1 MSIAQGHQPGG
12 QPGGGQFMTTNH
24 YESPVALGNSAPL
37 LSMGGMP
44 GLDPI
49 EQGVVRTRMGQLR
62 EAGLTGHA
70 TDFETIDGWGVS
82 FKLQNQDGT
91 FTVSLDYDKIAITRG
106 KENPVDPGHTWV
118 ADANIVTR
126 YRNPAVT
133 AEQIREAYGPAMT
146 RSRTARRW
154 IERSGLRSNGNVRF
168 GLPELT
174 ADESGRQ
181 VGSMTITMNDTE
193 FTVVMPRGSDKTE
206 AYVRTY
212 RELPLRMT
220 AALMEDSTEAGG
232 GPAGTDMI
240 GNAIAVT
247 LLEEGETW

>member
-1 MSIAQGHQPGG
+1 MSTQGHQPGG
-12 QPGGGQFMTTNH
+12 QPNGGQFMATTH
-24 YESPVALGNSAPL
+24 SESPVALGVQGPL
-37 LSMGGMP
+37 SIGEMP
-44 GLDPI
+44 NLDAV
-49 EQGVVRTRMGQLR
+49 EQSVAHTRLQQLR
-62 EAGLTGHA
+62 DAGMTGHA
-70 TDFETIDGWGVS
+70 TDFQSIDGWGVR
-82 FKLQNQDGT
+82 FNLENQDGI
-91 FTVSLDYDKIAITRG
+91 FVVSLNDDQVSIKRG
-106 KENPVDPGHTWV
+106 RGNLDPAHTWV
-118 ADANIVTR
+118 ADANVVTK

-154 IERSGLRSNGNVRF
+154 VERSGLRSNHQVRF
-168 GLPELT
+168 GLPELIE
-174 ADESGRQ
+174 DEDGRK

-193 FTVVMPRGSDKTE
+193 FTVVMPRGSDKVE

-212 RELPLRMT
+212 RELPPRMT
-220 AALMEDSTEAGG
+220 AALMEDATEAGG